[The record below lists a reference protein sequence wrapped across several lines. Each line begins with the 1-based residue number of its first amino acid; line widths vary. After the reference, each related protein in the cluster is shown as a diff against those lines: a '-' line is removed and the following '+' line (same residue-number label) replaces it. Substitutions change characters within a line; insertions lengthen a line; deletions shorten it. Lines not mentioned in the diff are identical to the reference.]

1 MSDYTNIQ
9 QLAREAECVV
19 VIFDVED
26 VEAVIRLSGL
36 GMEEWTREKMLRFLQ
51 AQGDSL
57 SELVA
62 DKGLEILERE
72 LKEWS
77 DTITCGRGRC
87 KKPGCDGDHDDYND
101 GGPPPEEIAGWASAL
116 NAHQKERF
124 GDWP

>member
-1 MSDYTNIQ
+1 MSDYSGIH

-36 GMEEWTREKMLRFLQ
+36 GMEGWTRDKMLRFLQ
-51 AQGDSL
+51 DQGDSL

-72 LKEWS
+72 LKEWIVS
-77 DTITCGRGRC
+77 T
-87 KKPGCDGDHDDYND
+87 P
-101 GGPPPEEIAGWASAL
+101 
-116 NAHQKERF
+116 
-124 GDWP
+124 